1 MHATVSQAISPVTRF
16 PAPVV
21 VGHRGAPAYRP
32 EHTAASYELAI
43 DLGADLIEPDVVV
56 SRDGAL
62 VVRHENELSRT
73 TDISTRPEFA
83 DRRTTRLVGGKERTG
98 WFAEDLTLA
107 EIRTLRA
114 VERMPDLRPLNTA
127 YDGQFGVLTL
137 DEVVEIARRRSTPL
151 RPVRVLA
158 ELKKP
163 SWSAEQGL
171 PMVELVAAELRRL
184 DAVSPDGTVIVQSF
198 DAPGLQHLRALLGDD
213 GPTMYQLV
221 DDAPEDD
228 QLLTNAGLRGISTYA
243 QGIAPS
249 RHRILPRDAEGYLTG
264 VTDLVARA
272 HRAGLSVTPW
282 TLRAEN
288 AFLPRHLQRGED
300 PATAG
305 DAAGEVRLLL
315 GLGVDGV
322 ITDSPEVA
330 VAVRA
335 ELTAPAAAAA

>member
-1 MHATVSQAISPVTRF
+1 MHATVSQAISPVTRS
-16 PAPVV
+16 PRPVI

-43 DLGADLIEPDVVV
+43 DLGADMIEPDVVV
-56 SRDGAL
+56 TRDGAL

-73 TDISTRPEFA
+73 TDISVRPEFA
-83 DRRTTRLVGGKERTG
+83 DRRTTRMVGDKERTG

-114 VERMPDLRPLNTA
+114 MERMPDMRPLNTA
-127 YDGQFGVLTL
+127 YDRQFGIMTL
-137 DEVVEIARRRSTPL
+137 AEVVELARRRSTPL
-151 RPVRVLA
+151 RQIRVLA

-163 SWSAEQGL
+163 SWSADNGL
-171 PMVELVAAELRRL
+171 PMAELVAAELRRL
-184 DAVSPDGTVIVQSF
+184 DAASPDGTVVLQSF
-198 DAPGLQHLRALLGDD
+198 DAPGLRGLRALLGDD
-213 GPTMYQLV
+213 GPTMFQLV
-221 DDAPEDD
+221 DDDPDDD

-249 RHRILPRDAEGYLTG
+249 RHRIAPRDADGVMLG

-272 HRAGLSVTPW
+272 HRAGLSVVPW

-288 AFLPRHLQRGED
+288 LFLPRHLQRGDD
-300 PATAG
+300 PAAPG
-305 DAAGEVRLLL
+305 DAAGEARLLL
-315 GLGVDGV
+315 GLGVDGL
-322 ITDSPEVA
+322 ITDFPEIA

-335 ELTAPAAAAA
+335 QLTAVPAVV

>member
-1 MHATVSQAISPVTRF
+1 MHATVLQAISPVTRS
-16 PAPVV
+16 PRPVI

-73 TDISTRPEFA
+73 TDISVRPEFA
-83 DRRTTRLVGGKERTG
+83 DRRTTRLVGDKERTG

-107 EIRTLRA
+107 ELRTLRA
-114 VERMPDLRPLNTA
+114 MERMPDMRPLNTA
-127 YDGQFGVLTL
+127 YDREFGILTL
-137 DEVVEIARRRSTPL
+137 AEVVELARRRSTPL

-163 SWSAEQGL
+163 TWSADNGL
-171 PMVELVAAELRRL
+171 PMAELVVAELHRL
-184 DAVSPDGTVIVQSF
+184 DAVSADGTVILQSF
-198 DAPGLQHLRALLGDD
+198 DARGLRDLRALLGDD
-213 GPTMYQLV
+213 GPTMFQLV

-243 QGIAPS
+243 QGVAPS
-249 RHRILPRDAEGYLTG
+249 RHRILPRDAEGHLTG

-272 HRAGLSVTPW
+272 HRAGLSVVPW

-288 AFLPRHLQRGED
+288 LFLPRHLQLGDD
-300 PATAG
+300 PAGTG
-305 DAAGEVRLLL
+305 DAAGEVRLLM
-315 GLGVDGV
+315 GLGVDGL
-322 ITDSPEVA
+322 ITDSPDVA
-330 VAVRA
+330 ARVREELAPVAA
-335 ELTAPAAAAA
+335 